1 MQFALTTMDYA
12 MSAFGKDDTLRRE
25 VQSKLRE
32 AENALTG
39 ALQSITSDPSTP
51 DDVRRRCLGVALKA
65 HGERWLEAHPKQR
78 QWIEQEGLTVAQL
91 IEETE
96 RWQGPEQVIRE
107 EAGA

>member
-65 HGERWLEAHPKQR
+65 HGEAWLEAHPAQR
-78 QWIEQEGLTVAQL
+78 EWIERHNLSVGEL
-91 IEETE
+91 IEEAE
-96 RWQGPEQVIRE
+96 AWQGPEHVIQD